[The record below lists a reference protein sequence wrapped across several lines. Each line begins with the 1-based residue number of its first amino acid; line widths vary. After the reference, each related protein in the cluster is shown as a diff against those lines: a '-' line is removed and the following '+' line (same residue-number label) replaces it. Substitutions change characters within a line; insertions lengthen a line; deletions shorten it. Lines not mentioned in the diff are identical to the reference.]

1 MNLTD
6 KQLEQAKQHIKKTF
20 FNIHLARK
28 KDVLTSVNE
37 NGEFIF
43 IGITGDG
50 FVQLLNCENKKC
62 FIASKGFNQQF
73 KFKNLDEVIERFI
86 KEQYEKAH

>member
-1 MNLTD
+1 MSLSE
-6 KQLEQAKQHIKKTF
+6 KQLEQTKQYVRKTF
-20 FNIHLARK
+20 SNIHLARK
-28 KDVLTSVNE
+28 KDILTSVNE
-37 NGEFIF
+37 NGELTF

-62 FIASKGFNQQF
+62 FIAAKGFNQHF

-86 KEQYEKAH
+86 KEQYK